1 MPLILLGRGQRAEGG
16 GSLMFKAILV
26 YRENSRTQRNPV
38 SKRKK
43 VCDLTGKKKM
53 GKGYEAIHRLK
64 KKKLCEEPQGVK
76 FSLIHN
82 QAALQLVKHV
92 EKLLH
97 INYRK

>member
-64 KKKLCEEPQGVK
+64 KKKNFVRNHKELNLASFITK
-76 FSLIHN
+76 
-82 QAALQLVKHV
+82 QLY
-92 EKLLH
+92 
-97 INYRK
+97 N